1 MEKTKK
7 KEKREAMLRIID
19 EICHSNA
26 VYIMSFIVPLII
38 MIAIYIMR
46 KIAPFGDNI
55 YLRSDMYHQYA
66 PFFSSLWDKIRNGGS
81 LQYTWDVGMGSNYV
95 ALFGYYLSS
104 PTNWFI
110 ALFPKTM
117 IPIVMD
123 FIIALKVAL
132 SSLTITIYLC
142 HHKKEKNLTA
152 AIFGLFYA
160 FCGFVTAYSWNL
172 MWLDC
177 VVLLPLVVLG
187 LEKLVNE
194 GKGLLYVCTLGM
206 SILSNYYISIM
217 VCLSLIIYFIV
228 VMISRPVPEHK
239 SEYIKATLR
248 FIGYSLLAGAF
259 AAVLLFPEMAALQ
272 YTASG
277 SFSFPKTMTRY
288 FSFITMFKRHLIN
301 VDVHLGLEHYPN
313 IYCGVLVF
321 VLFPLY
327 IMSKKISKREKA
339 AKIVALFIFLT
350 AFNMNIPN
358 FIWHG
363 FHFPNSL
370 PCRQSFIYCFIL
382 LGICYDAVMEIH
394 EYKSKQLS
402 GCMWFAFIFLIYVG
416 NSLIEKDI
424 VNFRSIYI
432 SAIFI
437 AIYVMLFYMIRKWK
451 QITCYFTIVIFAVSI
466 VEVTMNTEKTG
477 YSTTSFSSY
486 MRDNN
491 GVTTIISDL
500 EKNDTDFYRL
510 TKLNGYRTK
519 NDATWHNFHS
529 TSTFSSTAYSGLS
542 KFYGQLGLEHSTNA
556 YAIHGATPIVYS
568 LFNVKYL
575 VTNKHM
581 NDNEIFS
588 YYSGNDGE
596 FLYKNN
602 YSLPV
607 GFMVPEDLDE
617 KIMYDVES
625 NPFIVQNN
633 FIYAATGIDHV
644 LTPVEFTFDN
654 ACTLT
659 TDKDM
664 FLYGYVKSKSIETV
678 KVIINGD
685 TTTFSGI
692 NHGRGVDIGYVK
704 AGSSVTIADNSS
716 KNNALQLELYTVDIE
731 KYKEAIDKLASG
743 GIQVTYY
750 DDTHIN
756 GTITAAYDGLM
767 FTSIPYDKSW
777 TIYVDGVKTE
787 LQKIGNAFIAVPV
800 SSGTHKIEMVYQA
813 SLLKPG
819 MVISII
825 SIILIGT
832 LIFFRIK
839 FKKEITEDGAIE
851 LLIES
856 ARNRKKNKE
865 KEQDESNSESEEK

>member
-1 MEKTKK
+1 MEKNKK
-7 KEKREAMLRIID
+7 SEKRQAMLQIID
-19 EICHSNA
+19 EICHSKA
-26 VYIMSFIVPLII
+26 VYIMAFVVPLII

-46 KIAPFGDNI
+46 KIAPFGNNI

-123 FIIALKVAL
+123 FIIVLKIAL
-132 SSLTITIYLC
+132 SSLTLTIYLC
-142 HHKKEKNLTA
+142 HHNKKKNLTA

-177 VVLLPLVVLG
+177 VVLLPLIILG

-206 SILSNYYISIM
+206 AILSNYYISIM
-217 VCLSLIIYFIV
+217 ICISLVLYFIV
-228 VMISRPVPEHK
+228 TMISRQVPEHK
-239 SEYIKATLR
+239 SEYVKATLR
-248 FIGYSLLAGAF
+248 FIGYSVLAGAF
-259 AAVLLFPEMAALQ
+259 AAVLLFPEMAALE

-277 SFSFPKTMTRY
+277 NFSFPKTMTRY
-288 FSFITMFKRHLIN
+288 FSFVTMFKRHLIN
-301 VDVHLGLEHYPN
+301 VDVHLGLDHYPN
-313 IYCGVLVF
+313 IYCGVAVF
-321 VLFPLY
+321 VLVPLY
-327 IMSKKISKREKA
+327 IMSKKISKREKI
-339 AKIVALFIFLT
+339 AKLVTLFIFLT

-370 PCRQSFIYCFIL
+370 PCRQSFIYCFII

-394 EYKSKQLS
+394 EYKSRQIA
-402 GCMWFAFIFLIYVG
+402 GCMWGALIFLMYIG
-416 NSLIEKDI
+416 NSLAEKDI
-424 VNFRSIYI
+424 VDFRSIYI
-432 SAIFI
+432 SGIFI
-437 AIYVMLFYMIRKWK
+437 AVYVLIFYMMRKWK
-451 QITCYFTIVIFAVSI
+451 KVTCYFLIALFAVSI

-477 YSTTSFSSY
+477 YSTTSLTSY
-486 MRDNN
+486 LRDNN

-500 EKNDTDFYRL
+500 EKTDTDFYRL
-510 TKLNGYRTK
+510 SKSEGYRSK

-529 TSTFSSTAYSGLS
+529 TSTFSSTSYSGLS

-556 YAIHGATPIVYS
+556 YAIHGATPVIYS
-568 LFNVKYL
+568 IFNVKYL

-581 NDNEIFS
+581 NDNEVFT
-588 YYSGNDGE
+588 YYSGCDGE

-602 YSLPV
+602 YALPV
-607 GFMVPEDLDE
+607 GFMVPSDLDDNILYE
-617 KIMYDVES
+617 VES

-633 FIYAATGIDHV
+633 FVYAATGIDHV
-644 LTPVEFTFDN
+644 LVPIEFTSD
-654 ACTLT
+654 T
-659 TDKDM
+659 TCSFTAKEDM
-664 FLYGYVKSKSIETV
+664 FVYGHVNNKSVETV
-678 KVIINGD
+678 KVTVNGN
-685 TTTFSGI
+685 TSTYSGV
-692 NHGRGVDIGYVK
+692 NHGRSIDIGYVT
-704 AGSSVTIADNSS
+704 AGSEVKISDNSG
-716 KNNALQLELYTVDIE
+716 KNNSLQLDLYTVDMD
-731 KYKEAIDKLASG
+731 KYKEAMEKLAVHGLNVSD
-743 GIQVTYY
+743 Y

-756 GTITAAYDGLM
+756 GTITAENDGLM
-767 FTSIPYDKSW
+767 FTSIPYDEGW

-800 SSGTHKIEMVYQA
+800 SAGTHTIQMKYQA
-813 SLLKPG
+813 RLLKPG
-819 MVISII
+819 LIISII
-825 SIILIGT
+825 SLIIIAA

-839 FKKEITEDGAIE
+839 FKKEITEEGAIE
-851 LLIES
+851 LFLES
-856 ARNRKKNKE
+856 THKKKNEQKE
-865 KEQDESNSESEEK
+865 PDSESEEK